1 MMDEDPNNFS
11 KAANACEHLNLRNA
25 NLELQGNGVDK
36 FSISTQS
43 FETRFMNA
51 AWTICYSIT
60 FIILLFLLFLWYYF
74 ETISKEKW
82 NDL

>member
-1 MMDEDPNNFS
+1 MDEGRNNFS
-11 KAANACEHLNLRNA
+11 KAANACEHLNLSNA
-25 NLELQGNGVDK
+25 NLEMRGNGVEK
-36 FSISTQS
+36 FSLSTQS

-60 FIILLFLLFLWYYF
+60 LIILLFLLFLWYYF

-82 NDL
+82 NNL